1 MKEPNYTKFRELI
14 RTPRLMGNPTLK
26 AIALKA
32 EEIGISLNAYN
43 MVHEGFWDLYCKK
56 PFPSTGI
63 TTKKLDGFINL
74 VNLKL
79 SPF

>member
-1 MKEPNYTKFRELI
+1 MKEPNYSKFREII
-14 RTPRLMGNPTLK
+14 RTPRMMGNPTLR
-26 AIALKA
+26 ALAYKA

-56 PFPSTGI
+56 PFPSTGL
-63 TTKKLDGFINL
+63 TTKKLETFINY
-74 VNLKL
+74 VNLKV